1 MILTCNGAIKVV
13 KWWCSSAS
21 VVPKY
26 DGDDEVP
33 YVMLYTSANKVPH
46 TGAKSVIL
54 IVPVRCHMGCCMP
67 VPSPWYTGTNEV
79 PSMWYVGASEVP
91 YGMLYAIAKPVV

>member
-1 MILTCNGAIKVV
+1 MLTCNGAIKVV

-33 YVMLYTSANKVPH
+33 YVMLYTSANKVPMWSY
-46 TGAKSVIL
+46 TGANK
-54 IVPVRCHMGCCMP
+54 
-67 VPSPWYTGTNEV
+67 VPS
-79 PSMWYVGASEVP
+79 
-91 YGMLYAIAKPVV
+91 L

>member
-1 MILTCNGAIKVV
+1 MMLTCNGAIKVV

-33 YVMLYTSANKVPH
+33 YVMLYTSANKVPT
-46 TGAKSVIL
+46 TGAKS
-54 IVPVRCHMGCCMP
+54 CNFDC
-67 VPSPWYTGTNEV
+67 
-79 PSMWYVGASEVP
+79 ASEVP